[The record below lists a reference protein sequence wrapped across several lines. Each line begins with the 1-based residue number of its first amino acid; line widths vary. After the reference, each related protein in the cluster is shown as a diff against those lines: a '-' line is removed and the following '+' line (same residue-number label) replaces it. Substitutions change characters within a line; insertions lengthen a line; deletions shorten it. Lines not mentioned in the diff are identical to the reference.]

1 MGIHSIDEEL
11 AVCDAARR
19 FVKATQELKRVA
31 QPFDKYAFPAALKES
46 GESYAELEKALE
58 VLDSGVRFG

>member
-19 FVKATQELKRVA
+19 FVKATQELKRAGV
-31 QPFDKYAFPAALKES
+31 PFDKYAFPAALQES
-46 GESYAELEKALE
+46 NDAYAELEKAIQ
-58 VLDSGVRFG
+58 VLDSGERVG